1 MVDVI
6 SPTDIAGTSG
16 SWPAG
21 GGGQRPSQSPLSPL
35 PTQSKQSPVLTDETH
50 NTVCLAAAP
59 VDVKVPVK
67 FPAGVP
73 LDAMDDLSKATD
85 MLLLEVN
92 AVRNRGDISKEVA
105 ETVHAVSFHV
115 VVNKAKNTA
124 FLQVKVRAQNEFEA
138 KTVLERFAK
147 IVEGLPSTNTI
158 MLADDDTLNKWRYA
172 PVIYHPT
179 RFVSVS
185 TKDMDVLAIGIREPM
200 RSPEISDDVWEEA
213 ERVHHEMLAK
223 RSRWFTRAKK

>member
-1 MVDVI
+1 M
-6 SPTDIAGTSG
+6 
-16 SWPAG
+16 
-21 GGGQRPSQSPLSPL
+21 
-35 PTQSKQSPVLTDETH
+35 LTDETH

-73 LDAMDDLSKATD
+73 LDAMDDLSKAMD
-85 MLLLEVN
+85 MFLLEVN